1 MNIELLEAKFSPKEE
16 QEILAQATESTIW
29 AVTNGLDGNYKLFD
43 EWERILRV
51 LGW

>member
-1 MNIELLEAKFSPKEE
+1 MSIELLEAKFSLEEE

-29 AVTNGLDGNYKLFD
+29 AITNGLDGSYDLFD
-43 EWERILRV
+43 KWERILRV